1 MKNYKSKDFRSAK
14 LKLRRGSASVDMVA
28 TLGVTFTLVMAGYFM
43 AYVACRNLHHLI
55 SSFVGSP
62 YM

>member
-1 MKNYKSKDFRSAK
+1 MNTRRFVRS
-14 LKLRRGSASVDMVA
+14 RRGARRRRGGVTVDMVA
-28 TLGVTFTLVMAGYFM
+28 TLGVTFTLVMTGYWM
-43 AYVACRNLHHLI
+43 AFIASRNLHHLI